1 LFFCRAIFCSPFNI
15 FWFALPY
22 ASTLSFAVSFKKL
35 AAYSSGEVQAFVQS
49 TNRLFLLACCN
60 KVRVSSIFSC
70 YGKNFFTQRLKN
82 SNLLPIEIMYV
93 NLPVAKAVFSRIL
106 LSVAFFNPQGFYTIC
121 IMWFQ
126 AMISFLQTI
135 QWLWILLSLN
145 ASGRFISDLR
155 FLCLEASHFSQS
167 YFLIFRTLHKLF
179 SLLEIRFFPIL
190 GFKKTK
196 RSISKLCRL
205 YLIVPATYC
214 YVASTNTV
222 HLHSTI
228 FTLWYYYQK

>member
-1 LFFCRAIFCSPFNI
+1 
-15 FWFALPY
+15 
-22 ASTLSFAVSFKKL
+22 LSFAVSFKKL

-121 IMWFQ
+121 IM
-126 AMISFLQTI
+126 
-135 QWLWILLSLN
+135 
-145 ASGRFISDLR
+145 
-155 FLCLEASHFSQS
+155 
-167 YFLIFRTLHKLF
+167 
-179 SLLEIRFFPIL
+179 
-190 GFKKTK
+190 
-196 RSISKLCRL
+196 
-205 YLIVPATYC
+205 
-214 YVASTNTV
+214 
-222 HLHSTI
+222 
-228 FTLWYYYQK
+228 